1 MRNALITALLMCLA
15 SLGHGQVIYISSSTN
30 AIYRLNLDDCTYTFV
45 TQINRQLYDIS
56 FHPDGSFY
64 GISGNGNFFG
74 IDTLTGN
81 TNLLFD
87 FGGQTFNSLTIGAD
101 GLVYTIGDQGE
112 LWTYNLATGVA
123 TYLGDIGFSA
133 TGDLAFYKGVLYAA
147 VTGDRIVRIDLNKLS
162 NSAVVVNDN
171 VTGNILGIVSDV
183 VDCTEINC
191 YAITNGQSAIYNI
204 NFTTNRLELVCQLNI
219 TVGGGASTTEF
230 LGSSPLEIDTA
241 VLVQPNCKDQNGEAV
256 ILAAGGFGALSYTL
270 DGNIPQDTNRFTAL
284 NANDYTVY
292 VMDQRGCI
300 DSISFSLTSAESP
313 VIDTVILQPST
324 CGQNNGSISTVASGG
339 TGPLTYSLDSLGF
352 QSTGIFGS
360 LGPARYR
367 IYVIDSA
374 GCIVQDDAVI
384 DSLAAASIIRADIS
398 NTTCGDANGAIT
410 VYSDQSTGMLY
421 SIDGL
426 NFQSDPTFENLFAI
440 SYPVILQDTNGCRD
454 TLLAVIGP
462 SGQPTIDTVI
472 TQPENCGNQNGS
484 LSVTGSGG
492 IGNYQFSLD
501 GTSYQLSPDFVG
513 LTAGSYDVFV
523 IDDDGCIGSATAMIG
538 STAGLSI
545 FNIEIVPTACNE
557 ASGQIRMEIEGGTAP
572 VMISVNGQAP
582 TEDKLFT
589 SLPAGNYQIF
599 AIDASGC
606 STDTIATLQQSG
618 CPIYIPNIFSPNG
631 DGINDLF
638 QIQTSDI
645 NQVTVTRFFIF
656 DRWGNEVYKRYDLPI
671 HSSDGWWDGTFKH
684 FTMNPGVYAY
694 YLEVEFD
701 TGQRETYKGN
711 VTLIR

>member
-1 MRNALITALLMCLA
+1 MRNALFTALFMCLA

-64 GISGNGNFFG
+64 GISGNGNFFS

-81 TNLLFD
+81 TNFLFD

-112 LWTYNLATGVA
+112 LWTYNLVTGVA

-147 VTGDRIVRIDLNKLS
+147 VTGDRIVRIDLNNLA

-191 YAITNGQSAIYNI
+191 YAITNGQSDIYNI

-241 VLVQPNCKDQNGEAV
+241 LLIQPNCKDQNGEAI
-256 ILAAGGFGALSYTL
+256 ILANGGFGTLTYTL
-270 DGNIPQDTNRFTAL
+270 DANTPQDTNRFTVL
-284 NANDYTVY
+284 NANDYTAY

-300 DSISFSLTSAESP
+300 DSISFTLTPAASP

-324 CGQNNGSISTVASGG
+324 CGLDNGSISTVASGG
-339 TGPLTYSLDSLGF
+339 TGPLTYSLDSLVF

-367 IYVIDSA
+367 IYVIDSV
-374 GCIVQDDAVI
+374 GCIVQDDAVV
-384 DSLAAASIIRADIS
+384 DSLAAASIIRADIT
-398 NTTCGDANGAIT
+398 NTTCGDANGALT
-410 VYSDQSTGMLY
+410 VYSDQSTGMIY

-426 NFQSDPTFENLFAI
+426 NFQADPTFENLLAI
-440 SYPVILQDTNGCRD
+440 AYPVILVDSNGCRD

-472 TQPENCGNQNGS
+472 TSPENCGSLNGS
-484 LSVTGSGG
+484 LSILGSGG
-492 IGNYQFSLD
+492 TGNFQYSMD
-501 GTSYQLSPDFVG
+501 GMTYQLSPDFMG
-513 LTAGSYDVFV
+513 LASGTYDVFV
-523 IDDDGCIGSATAMIG
+523 IDDDGCTGASSAIISTTAKMRI
-538 STAGLSI
+538 ANLE
-545 FNIEIVPTACNE
+545 IEPTACNE
-557 ASGQIRMEIEGGTAP
+557 ASGQLQIELEGGTAP
-572 VMISVNGQAP
+572 LLISLNGHSSNI
-582 TEDKLFT
+582 DGLFT
-589 SLPAGNYQIF
+589 GLTVGNYQVF
-599 AIDASGC
+599 AIDAAGC
-606 STDTIATLQQSG
+606 TVDTVVSIQQSG

-645 NQVTVTRFFIF
+645 SQVTVTRFFIF

-694 YLEVEFD
+694 YLEVEFE